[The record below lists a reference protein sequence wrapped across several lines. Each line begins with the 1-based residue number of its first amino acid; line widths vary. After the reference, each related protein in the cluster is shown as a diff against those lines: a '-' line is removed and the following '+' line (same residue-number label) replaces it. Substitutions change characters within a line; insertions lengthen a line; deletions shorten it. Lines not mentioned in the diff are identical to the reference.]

1 MERGERRWKAVA
13 LGMIGAWGGGAL
25 GGPVGGL
32 CAVELYLLGASVR
45 VKINKWKQQQSPLVD
60 EEKTS
65 GVGGENE
72 LLGK

>member
-1 MERGERRWKAVA
+1 MHTIRCRITWDNWGMGEKCIR
-13 LGMIGAWGGGAL
+13 
-25 GGPVGGL
+25 GGL

>member
-1 MERGERRWKAVA
+1 MGEKCKK
-13 LGMIGAWGGGAL
+13 GA
-25 GGPVGGL
+25 VGGL

-65 GVGGENE
+65 GVEGENE

>member
-1 MERGERRWKAVA
+1 MGEKCIRGA
-13 LGMIGAWGGGAL
+13 
-25 GGPVGGL
+25 VGGL

-65 GVGGENE
+65 GVEGENE

>member
-1 MERGERRWKAVA
+1 M
-13 LGMIGAWGGGAL
+13 GGGKKSAL

-65 GVGGENE
+65 GTGGENE

>member
-1 MERGERRWKAVA
+1 
-13 LGMIGAWGGGAL
+13 
-25 GGPVGGL
+25 
-32 CAVELYLLGASVR
+32 VELYLLGASVR

>member
-1 MERGERRWKAVA
+1 M
-13 LGMIGAWGGGAL
+13 GGKCIR
-25 GGPVGGL
+25 GPVGGL
-32 CAVELYLLGASVR
+32 CAVEPYLLGASVR
-45 VKINKWKQQQSPLVD
+45 VRINKWKQQQSPLVD

>member
-1 MERGERRWKAVA
+1 MIRCRITWDNW
-13 LGMIGAWGGGAL
+13 GMGGKCIR
-25 GGPVGGL
+25 GPVGGL

-65 GVGGENE
+65 GLGGENE